1 MTIRVVLAENKP
13 ERLDG
18 PKSHFPMR
26 PILDAEEGIH
36 VVGEGDGAAETL
48 RLVLRHRPDVLIV
61 DFHLPSANGLQL
73 TRNLR
78 DLNIHTPVILLME
91 GQEDREDREEQEDQ
105 EEQDVSLVRRALRA
119 GVRAC
124 IVRERAAEEL
134 SLAIR
139 VAFRE
144 HEREWEHHREREASE
159 RHRAG
164 SGTIHRQ
171 RGRTGAMARSVAQS
185 YVMHLDPLQRLS
197 PRERQILQ
205 FLAEGH
211 STTTIARRLT
221 LPLKTVQTYQA
232 ALLLKLSRQD
242 RPDRGGFGP
251 VAMSRGAACPNG

>member
-1 MTIRVVLAENKP
+1 MAIRVVLAENNRP
-13 ERLDG
+13 DG
-18 PKSHFPMR
+18 PKSHLPMR
-26 PILDAEEGIH
+26 PLLDAEEDIY
-36 VVGEGDGAAETL
+36 VVGEGNDAAETV

-61 DFHLPSANGLQL
+61 DFHLPSSDGLQL

-91 GQEDREDREEQEDQ
+91 DQED
-105 EEQDVSLVRRALRA
+105 QDVSLVWRALRA

-134 SLAIR
+134 SLAIH

-144 HEREWEHHREREASE
+144 HEQEREASE

-164 SGTIHRQ
+164 SGTVHRQ

-205 FLAEGH
+205 LLAEGH

>member
-36 VVGEGDGAAETL
+36 VVGEGGNAAETL

-61 DFHLPSANGLQL
+61 DFHLPSSDGLQL

-78 DLNIHTPVILLME
+78 DLHIHIPVILLM
-91 GQEDREDREEQEDQ
+91 EDQ

-124 IVRERAAEEL
+124 IVREQAAEEL
-134 SLAIR
+134 SLAIH

-144 HEREWEHHREREASE
+144 REHHREREASE
-159 RHRAG
+159 RHWAG

-205 FLAEGH
+205 LLAEGH

-221 LPLKTVQTYQA
+221 LPLKTVQTCQA